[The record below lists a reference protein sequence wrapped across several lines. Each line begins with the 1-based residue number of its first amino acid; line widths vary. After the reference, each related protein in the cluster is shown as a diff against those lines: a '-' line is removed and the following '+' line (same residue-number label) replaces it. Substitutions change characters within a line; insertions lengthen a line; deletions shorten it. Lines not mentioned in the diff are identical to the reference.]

1 MPPLDPRDHHLV
13 SAAEGWF
20 ELGNP
25 HEALSELD
33 ALSEAA
39 RRHPAVLE
47 LRWSILAQQGAWDLA
62 VPVAEDLI
70 RSAPGIAA
78 GWLHRAYALRRASHG
93 GLPQAWSALHPAAD
107 LFPSESLIAY
117 NLACY
122 ATQMGR
128 VDEGWEWFLRA
139 IQISGDGR
147 ALRAMGLRDEDL
159 QPLRDR
165 ILSLK

>member
-1 MPPLDPRDHHLV
+1 MIPLDPSAHHVL

-25 HEALSELD
+25 SEALAELD
-33 ALSEAA
+33 ALSEPASQ
-39 RRHPAVLE
+39 HPAALE
-47 LRWSILAQQGAWDLA
+47 LRWRILAEQEDWDLA

-70 RSAPGIAA
+70 RSAPASST
-78 GWLHRAYALRRASHG
+78 GWLHRAYALRRAASG
-93 GLPQAWSALHPAAD
+93 GLAKAWNALHPAAD
-107 LFPSESLIAY
+107 LFPSETLIAY

-147 ALRAMGLRDEDL
+147 ALRKMGLRDSDL
-159 QPLRDR
+159 EPLWER
-165 ILSLK
+165 IRSLK